1 MEANLISCVVPVFN
15 GERYLQEALESI
27 LQQTYRSR
35 EIIVADDGSTDG
47 TAAVVERYGGQVR
60 YLRQAQ
66 AGSAAARNLGL
77 NAARGEFIAFLDA
90 DDLWHPEKLRLQMAR
105 FQARPELDLCITL
118 VQNFWSP
125 ELQDKVVHFEKH
137 ALSQPFPGYVTQA
150 LLARRAVFDA
160 VGRFNPGL
168 RHGDAKDWFL
178 RVAEHGTVL
187 EVLSDIL
194 VYRRLHETNISH
206 HKGAI
211 NREEHL
217 QIIKASLDRRRR
229 QSERDPV
236 RHQLPATQF
245 REKPEKQ

>member
-1 MEANLISCVVPVFN
+1 METNLISCVVPVFN
-15 GERYLQEALESI
+15 GERYLREALESI
-27 LQQTYRSR
+27 LQQTYRPL
-35 EIIVADDGSTDG
+35 EIIVADDGSMDG
-47 TAAVVERYGGQVR
+47 TAAVVERYGDQVR

-77 NAARGEFIAFLDA
+77 NAARGEVIAFLDA
-90 DDLWHPEKLRLQMAR
+90 DDLWHAEKLRLQMAR
-105 FQARPELDLCITL
+105 FQARPELDLCITF

-125 ELQDKVVHFEKH
+125 ELQHKVARFEEH
-137 ALSQPFPGYVTQA
+137 PLSQPFLGYVTPA

-160 VGRFNPGL
+160 IGGFNPGL

-178 RVAEHGTVL
+178 RAAEHGAVL

-206 HKGAI
+206 HKGAV

-229 QSERDPV
+229 QSGGDSA
-236 RHQLPATQF
+236 RHRLLPAQPL
-245 REKPEKQ
+245 EKPEKQ